1 MAHAYRLPYVTSYRP
16 QVVLSQWISQIPFP
30 DNSRVDNPFSNAQQT
45 KTRIE
50 TTAGSWDSQNARD

>member
-1 MAHAYRLPYVTSYRP
+1 MSPLIVSRSYLVSGFLRP
-16 QVVLSQWISQIPFP
+16 RFRIIPELA
-30 DNSRVDNPFSNAQQT
+30 NPFSIAQQT